1 MGLFDF
7 LTNMAD
13 EAIEV
18 VPTISEE
25 KVEEALGHLENMD
38 TEGLGER
45 LESGDINEEFFD
57 DLIDTLEAFDDAIT
71 VIMCGDE

>member
-7 LTNMAD
+7 LTNVAD

-18 VPTISEE
+18 VPSLDEE
-25 KVEEALGHLENMD
+25 QVEEALGHMENMD
-38 TEGLGER
+38 TEGLRER
-45 LESGDINEEFFD
+45 LENGDIDEGFFD
-57 DLIDTLEAFDDAIT
+57 DLVDTLEAFDDAIT

>member
-7 LTNMAD
+7 LTNVAD

-45 LESGDINEEFFD
+45 LESGDIDEEFFD